1 MKDNLHL
8 SGGMCTTDGGHC
20 IISLVHSH
28 LANSRLTQKCHS
40 FLFNHSDC
48 LINLCIQQML

>member
-1 MKDNLHL
+1 MEDNLHL
-8 SGGMCTTDGGHC
+8 RGGKCATDGGHC